1 MPAAPENLV
10 ATVLE
15 WEVSA
20 SPPNL
25 CVQLTPG
32 VPLPI
37 PPEPLQA
44 LRFSLLFWPCLG
56 GVPEMQENTV
66 DEVAAQ
72 VDDAATDEEHV
83 SLARKKRARR
93 RRAEDSARKL
103 RRSIRLKAKEEPDF
117 EHPEGQRTRLLE
129 FTANFQHGTVFF
141 SLSRSSSRL
150 RRRRNHQYC

>member
-72 VDDAATDEEHV
+72 VDDAA
-83 SLARKKRARR
+83 SALA
-93 RRAEDSARKL
+93 SVPCL
-103 RRSIRLKAKEEPDF
+103 WM
-117 EHPEGQRTRLLE
+117 RLL
-129 FTANFQHGTVFF
+129 AWLLAHP
-141 SLSRSSSRL
+141 LMRSM
-150 RRRRNHQYC
+150 